1 MSSLAL
7 GTSLSNYLKLCAR
20 ISPFFLVL
28 FFVIIAFFD
37 GNYGIKGFLYLG
49 CVLILSVIVLFIAT
63 SIGPGDGMTNIHP
76 ICRMFDFPYG
86 ESAGY
91 NPYLNSAII
100 AFTFIYMLIPMAQN
114 DSYNV
119 ELLILIL
126 VLYSVDL
133 YMSSPLGH
141 RCTSWAGIVVG
152 TLFGMFVAGLIV
164 AFIISSDNQSLLFFN
179 ELKSNSVVCKR
190 PAKQTFKCSIQK
202 GKGQILSGYQQS

>member
-1 MSSLAL
+1 MRAL
-7 GTSLSNYLKLCAR
+7 GSTFLNYLKLCAR

-28 FFVIIAFFD
+28 FFVLIAFFD

-49 CVLILSVIVLFIAT
+49 CILLLSMSVIVIANSIAT
-63 SIGPGDGMTNIHP
+63 SDGITNTHP

-86 ESAGY
+86 DSAGY

-100 AFTFIYMLIPMAQN
+100 AFTFVYMLIPMSQN

-119 ELLILIL
+119 EVLMLIS
-126 VLYSVDL
+126 VLYFVDMF
-133 YMSSPLGH
+133 MSSPYGH
-141 RCTSWAGIVVG
+141 RCTSWAGIILG
-152 TLFGMFVAGLIV
+152 TLSGMFAAGLIV

-190 PAKQTFKCSIQK
+190 PSKQTFKCAVTK
-202 GKGQILSGYQQS
+202 NGQILSGYKQS

>member
-1 MSSLAL
+1 MSAL
-7 GTSLSNYLKLCAR
+7 GSTFSNYLKLCAR

-28 FFVIIAFFD
+28 FFVLIAFFD

-49 CVLILSVIVLFIAT
+49 CILLLSVSVIVIAN
-63 SIGPGDGMTNIHP
+63 SIAGPGDGITNIHP

-86 ESAGY
+86 DSAGY

-100 AFTFIYMLIPMAQN
+100 AFTFVYMLIPMSQN

-119 ELLILIL
+119 ELLTLIS
-126 VLYSVDL
+126 VLYLVDMF
-133 YMSSPLGH
+133 MSSPLGH
-141 RCTSWAGIVVG
+141 RCTSWAGIVLG
-152 TLFGMFVAGLIV
+152 TLFGMFTAGLIV

-190 PAKQTFKCSIQK
+190 PAKQTFKCAVTK
-202 GKGQILSGYQQS
+202 NGQILSGYKQS